1 MLLGP
6 EGLREEPMVTERLI
20 FLAEA
25 RAVRPGAGIR
35 SPNEARISH
44 RYGPTGPGDDT
55 YNLNHPRTG
64 DTKRDIARQ
73 SGTATAGRRDGT
85 VPQTKTISGSYRDT
99 PNPNGARNGAYS
111 GTGDGESGPTGRIVP
126 PKKRDTDVTL

>member
-1 MLLGP
+1 
-6 EGLREEPMVTERLI
+6 
-20 FLAEA
+20 
-25 RAVRPGAGIR
+25 VRPGAGIR

-55 YNLNHPRTG
+55 YNLNHPHTD

-111 GTGDGESGPTGRIVP
+111 GTGTGKAARHYRKKNGPGDAKRRIAAHPNRALQGSVSLIT
-126 PKKRDTDVTL
+126 RIR